1 MTATGSGRHTRR
13 VVASLNRSRFGGET
27 GAFRAVAYFEAA
39 SYLVLLAAVVL
50 YRVLDGPDY
59 VGVLGPIHGIAFLAY
74 FVLVLKIR
82 EGQGW
87 NLWRTLL
94 VLLASAVPFGG
105 FWAGSHLREE
115 PVSA

>member
-1 MTATGSGRHTRR
+1 MATPSRP
-13 VVASLNRSRFGGET
+13 SRFGGET
-27 GAFRAVAYFEAA
+27 GAFRAIAYFEAA

-59 VGVLGPIHGIAFLAY
+59 IGVLGPIHGIAFLVY
-74 FVLVLKIR
+74 FVLVLRIR

-87 NLWRTLL
+87 NLWRTFL
-94 VLLASAVPFGG
+94 VLLASALPFGG

-115 PVSA
+115 PVAA